1 MLCLIYNLGFLKQ
14 YIFHLFL
21 ALLLMASLPSL
32 AQCNIN
38 YSYNPVGANFGLSPD
53 TLPDAVQGFI
63 YNQDLTFVLPLD
75 TTDGGLTVTFTDFH
89 IVSINLPLGLTWQCS
104 NYANGCHYDPAVDQ
118 YGCVNV
124 NGIPLQTG
132 SYNVDVVLVATH
144 SLSSLA
150 GTETVSFSLPFEV
163 LPDTT
168 ISNNAGFSMTGSS
181 GCSPIQVSFTNNNAG
196 MLSYFWD
203 FGNGTT
209 SSLAQPADQIYD
221 IPGEYIVQYS
231 AYQSNAIYFLESIE
245 VVTGGCSDNIFIG
258 DVDLLYDISNSNG
271 IIQSVSASNAITQS
285 FPLNINLT
293 NPLQISGQDV
303 TIDVWDDDGWPWGL
317 EYCGGLTFTPQLQSG
332 TFSVNGGG
340 LSINY
345 SVMEVPANTISSTDT
360 IFVYDYPSTP
370 NISYDTINNTLSTD
384 SSYFGLQ
391 WYFYDSPIPNATDTF
406 IIASSSGLYSLV
418 GINEFGCTSVSDDV
432 LVVICDSTYQPTL
445 QSSLMDVWMVDS
457 ALYDDV
463 QWHASGFPLLGAN
476 FPEYTAPE
484 SGAYSIT
491 ATDTFGCAY
500 VSDEVVICDQNQQP
514 ILGVNGMDLWVSD
527 SLNYISF
534 YWMQSG
540 GSLANSS
547 PYHFATYAGL
557 YSVETQDVFG
567 CEYNSAEMLVC
578 DEDFEP
584 NIVVFNDM
592 IYTTDSLGYYMQWN
606 LNGDPI
612 ASANGSVIL
621 MNEIGSYSLTLTD
634 QYGCSYESEAFS
646 YNGVVDL
653 DKSALFVHPNPA
665 HKIVEVTGLEIDNV
679 VYEINNLSGALLQ
692 EGEIKDKIIDVSVL
706 SPGMYIIRL
715 KVSDQWQSVRFLKL
729 NY

>member
-1 MLCLIYNLGFLKQ
+1 MRYLFQ
-14 YIFHLFL
+14 LFL
-21 ALLLMASLPSL
+21 ALMLMSVVPSL
-32 AQCNIN
+32 AQCTID
-38 YSYNPVGANFGLSPD
+38 YSYSPVGANFGLSPD
-53 TLPDAVQGFI
+53 TLPDAVQGYI
-63 YNQDLTFVLPLD
+63 YNEDLTFVLPLD

-150 GTETVSFSLPFEV
+150 GTETVSFSLPLEV

-168 ISNNAGFSMTGSS
+168 TSNNAGFSMTGSS
-181 GCSPIQVSFTNNNAG
+181 GCSPIQVSFTNNNTG

-209 SSLAQPADQIYD
+209 SSLGQPADQIYD

-258 DVDLLYDISNSNG
+258 DVDLLYDISTSSG

-345 SVMEVPANTISSTDT
+345 NVMEVPANTISTTDT
-360 IFVYDYPSTP
+360 IFVYDYPSIA
-370 NISYDTINNTLSTD
+370 NILYDTLNNTLSTD

-406 IIASSSGLYSLV
+406 IIPSISGLYSLV
-418 GINEFGCTSVSDDV
+418 GINEFGCTSVSNDV
-432 LVVICDSTYQPTL
+432 LVVICDSAYQPTL
-445 QSSLMDVWMVDS
+445 QISGMDVWMVDS

-463 QWHASGFPLLGAN
+463 QWHNSGSSLLGAN
-476 FPEYTAPE
+476 LPEYTASE

-500 VSDEVVICDQNQQP
+500 VSDEVVVCDQNQQP
-514 ILGVNGMDLWVSD
+514 VLGVNGMDLWVSD
-527 SLNYISF
+527 SVNYVSF

-540 GSLANSS
+540 GSLANSTTD
-547 PYHFATYAGL
+547 HFATYAGL
-557 YSVETQDVFG
+557 YSVQTEDVFG
-567 CEYNSAEMLVC
+567 CQYTSAEMLIC
-578 DEDFEP
+578 DENFDP
-584 NIVVFNDM
+584 NIVVFNDL
-592 IYTTDSLGYYMQWN
+592 IYTTDSLGYFMQWH
-606 LNGDPI
+606 LNGSPI
-612 ASANGSVIL
+612 ASANGSAVL
-621 MNEIGSYSLTLTD
+621 MNETGSYSLSLTD
-634 QYGCSYESEAFS
+634 QYGCSYVSEAIS
-646 YNGVVDL
+646 YNWVVGL
-653 DKSALFVHPNPA
+653 DNAPLFLHPNPA
-665 HKIVEVTGLEIDNV
+665 RKFVEVTGFLMDKV
-679 VYEINNLSGALLQ
+679 VYEIHNLSGALVQ
-692 EGEIKDKIIDVSVL
+692 QGEVNDKIIDVSVL
-706 SPGMYIIRL
+706 PPGAYIVRL
-715 KVSDQWQSVRFLKL
+715 KVSDYWYSTRLLKL